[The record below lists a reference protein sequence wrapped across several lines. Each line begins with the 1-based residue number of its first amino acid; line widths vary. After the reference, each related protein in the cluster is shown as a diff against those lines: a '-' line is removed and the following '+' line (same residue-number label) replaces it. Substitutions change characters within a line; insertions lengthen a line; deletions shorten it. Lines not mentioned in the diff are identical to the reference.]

1 MGKLRNAKTDIGQL
15 TQWLGRKCRNHNP
28 LEELKIPVSRVA
40 VNGTF
45 LRSAQDRSHLPNTYQ
60 PSAKGDLA
68 ILEDDDGVLLY
79 KVGARVFEITVREVG
94 ADAHAGKTRV
104 AVLR

>member
-1 MGKLRNAKTDIGQL
+1 VGKLRNAKTDIGQL

-28 LEELKIPVSRVA
+28 LEELKIPISHVA
-40 VNGTF
+40 VKGTF
-45 LRSAQDRSHLPNTYQ
+45 LRSAPDRSHLPNMYL
-60 PSAKGDLA
+60 SATNGDLA
-68 ILEDDDGVLLY
+68 VLSDDDGVLLY

-94 ADAHAGKTRV
+94 EDAHAGKARV

>member
-28 LEELKIPVSRVA
+28 LEELNISISRVA
-40 VNGTF
+40 VKGTF
-45 LRSAQDRSHLPNTYQ
+45 LQSAPDRSHLPNRYQ
-60 PSAKGDLA
+60 PSTNGDLV
-68 ILEDDDGVLLY
+68 ILEEDEGVLLY

-94 ADAHAGKTRV
+94 EDAHAGKARV

>member
-28 LEELKIPVSRVA
+28 LEELNISISWVA
-40 VNGTF
+40 AKATF
-45 LRSAQDRSHLPNTYQ
+45 LQSAQDRSHLPNRYLSTT
-60 PSAKGDLA
+60 KGDLA

-94 ADAHAGKTRV
+94 ADAHAGKSRV